1 MIGKA
6 CIGCSFCCR
15 KGPCGYGEFDPVT
28 HACKHLFW
36 NGERWRCH
44 IIARSPARAK
54 TLGAGEGCCCGF
66 NTYQRENRVPTPE
79 EVEADRKADKT
90 FHELPLRFRR

>member
-6 CIGCSFCCR
+6 CIGCGFCCR
-15 KGPCGYGEFDPVT
+15 KGPCSYGVFDPIT
-28 HACKHLFW
+28 YCKHLFW
-36 NGERWRCH
+36 DGQRWRCH
-44 IIARSPARAK
+44 LIAMSPPHAK
-54 TLGAGEGCCCGF
+54 VLSAGEGCCCGF

-79 EVEADRKADKT
+79 EVEEARKADTT